1 MGFTL
6 ADALNQSQE
15 QYHLKLLAGQEGCS
29 NAISWVHMIEDT
41 TIIQQLWG
49 KELVVT
55 TGHGFQSEEE
65 LFMLIKYLIK
75 YNSVGL
81 IINIGKYI
89 FEIPSAIIDYCNE
102 QEFPLLIIPWEVH
115 LADLIKDFCMRCL
128 YSEKEDRELSKLF
141 QEILTNNQIV
151 EEARPQL
158 MSAFDVDGNFQV
170 VLISVEG
177 SDNFNAIERRKI
189 AFQIELCFE
198 KIDSSYAFFWY
209 DGYFVLIVNNLKA
222 DELKVIIDK
231 MHKRAKKRI
240 DDKRVYL
247 GIGSQMKDLGQVYL
261 SYKRAKAAILMAMQF
276 ELPIVFFEDMG
287 VYQILFSIE
296 DKQILIEMYHRL
308 LQPLIDYD
316 QKHHGELEK
325 TLFYYLIYGESQITM
340 AKNLYMHRNT
350 INYRM
355 NKIKELLNCQLDT
368 FEEKVPYMLSYYIK
382 KVLEEKN
389 KNSLGCF
396 Y

>member
-15 QYHLKLLAGQEGCS
+15 QYHFTLLAGQEGCS

-102 QEFPLLIIPWEVH
+102 QEFPLLTIPWEVH

-382 KVLEEKN
+382 KVLEEK
-389 KNSLGCF
+389 K
-396 Y
+396 